1 MLAVSTEGEQTEKSP
16 LDEGFTELEPTVSGN
31 TEEAA
36 GTSSTSISTI
46 SKEQYE
52 LVAPSCPSQEK
63 DNLMPSHLKRRLYD
77 EEDEGVSQNSS
88 IEDAE
93 SIQSSLKTKKQ
104 GGLHVK
110 PASQQASETK
120 DEGAEELL
128 NAADDKIIRK
138 LSLQEDSGV
147 RGMSGLE
154 RQSPDRP
161 AEGGEL
167 SEARQ
172 RKNYESEMKSWL
184 LKRMQIPIK
193 GPTSTY

>member
-1 MLAVSTEGEQTEKSP
+1 MSTEGEQTEESP

-63 DNLMPSHLKRRLYD
+63 DNLMPCHLKRRLYD
-77 EEDEGVSQNSS
+77 DEDEGVAQNCS
-88 IEDAE
+88 IEDGQ
-93 SIQSSLKTKKQ
+93 SMQSSLKTKK
-104 GGLHVK
+104 HVK
-110 PASQQASETK
+110 PASQQACETK
-120 DEGAEELL
+120 AEGAEELL

-138 LSLQEDSGV
+138 LSLQEDAGV
-147 RGMSGLE
+147 RGTSGLE

-167 SEARQ
+167 SEEQ
-172 RKNYESEMKSWL
+172 PRKNYESEMKSWL
-184 LKRMQIPIK
+184 LKRMQVPIK
-193 GPTSTY
+193 GPNPTH